1 MRWICVVLLWMFALP
16 LLAVEVRVIDAK
28 MYYLGTPGFPEWE
41 EFTGKT
47 PHGRRLDLRF
57 EAKANAIEHTL
68 LLRQRQVKYRWS
80 VLLNNKRIGWLQPVD
95 TPLTLTLAIP
105 PRALK
110 TGPNTIS
117 IVAPKRTDDIE
128 VGNFQFITLPV
139 AQTLKQGALV
149 IRVSDEDALP
159 VPCRITITE
168 PDGTLAALRT
178 MNPKQPLALR
188 PGVVY
193 TSNGK
198 AELNLQPGKYTI
210 YASRG
215 FEYGID
221 KKSITISKKKIMQV
235 NMRIQREVPTPGL
248 VSVDSHIHCL
258 TYSGHGD
265 ASVEERMHTIA
276 GEGIELAVATDHNHH
291 ADYQLVMK
299 ATGTSRFFTSVIGNE
314 VTTKTGHFNAFPI
327 VANSPVPDYK
337 LDDWTKLMA
346 SIRSTQGVRVIVLN
360 HPHNT
365 HSGFRPLASENF
377 NPVTGRHLHGVPY
390 SFDAME
396 VVTSAAM
403 QSDNLR
409 LYSDW
414 FALLN
419 HGYRITGIGS
429 SDTHDVSR
437 FILGQARTYVECPD
451 TNPAKV
457 DVAKACDSFRNLR
470 AYISM
475 GLLVRLRVEDQFTV
489 GDLATNLKEQM
500 LVNLRVLGPSWV
512 KADKVTLYANGKTIV
527 QKNLE
532 PNKRIEKANL
542 KLTLPRPKHDV
553 HLIAVASGPG
563 IRAPFWESP
572 RSYQP
577 TSRKHKPLVQG
588 ATNPIWI
595 DGDGDGKFTAARDY
609 AKHLMKVH
617 GKDLPKLLKA
627 LEPFDQAVAEQAA
640 ELLVAAGQDVRNARF
655 QEHLNTSTTATR
667 MGFTAFIAT
676 LPSKTP

>member
-1 MRWICVVLLWMFALP
+1 MRWIRLTILWVFTFP

-28 MYYLGTPGFPEWE
+28 NYHLGTPGFPEWE
-41 EFTGKT
+41 EFADKT

-57 EAKANAIEHTL
+57 EAKANVIEHTL
-68 LLRQRQVKYRWS
+68 LFRQRQVKYRWP
-80 VLLNNKRIGWLQPVD
+80 VLLNNKQIGWLQPAD
-95 TPLTLTLAIP
+95 TPLTLALAIP
-105 PRALK
+105 PKTLK

-117 IVAPKRTDDIE
+117 IVAPKMTDDIE
-128 VGNFQFITLPV
+128 VGRFRIVKTSV
-139 AQTLKQGALV
+139 DQTLKQGAVV
-149 IRVSDEDALP
+149 IRVQDDHDTP

-168 PDGTLAALRT
+168 LDGTLATVRA
-178 MNPKQPLALR
+178 MSSKQPLALR

-198 AELNLQPGKYTI
+198 AELNLMPGKYTI

-221 KKSITISKKKIMQV
+221 KKSITISGKKILRVKM
-235 NMRIQREVPTPGL
+235 NIRREVPTPGL
-248 VSVDSHIHCL
+248 VSVDPHIHCL

-276 GEGIELAVATDHNHH
+276 GEGIELAIATDHNHH
-291 ADYQLVMK
+291 ADYRPIMK

-337 LDDWTKLMA
+337 LGDWTKLMA
-346 SIRSTQGVRVIVLN
+346 SMRATPGVRVIILN

-365 HSGFRPLASENF
+365 HSNFRALAPENF
-377 NPVTGRHLHGVPY
+377 NPVTGRHLRGAPY
-390 SFDAME
+390 SFNALE

-409 LYSDW
+409 VYSDW

-419 HGYRITGIGS
+419 HGYRIAGVGS

-451 TNPAKV
+451 TNPAKI

-475 GLLVRLRVEDQFTV
+475 GLLVRMQVEDQFTV
-489 GDLATNLKEQM
+489 GDLAMNLKEQM
-500 LVNLRVLGPSWV
+500 RVNVRVLGPSWV
-512 KADKVTLYANGKTIV
+512 RADKVTLYANGKV
-527 QKNLE
+527 LAQKKIKSNE
-532 PNKRIEKANL
+532 RIEKANL
-542 KLTLPRPKHDV
+542 TLTLPRPKHDV
-553 HLIAVASGPG
+553 HLIAVATGPG

-577 TSRKHKPLVQG
+577 TSRKHEPLVQG

-595 DGDGDGKFTAARDY
+595 DGDGDGKFTAARGY
-609 AKHLMKVH
+609 ARRLLKIH
-617 GKDLPKLLKA
+617 GKDLPKLFVA
-627 LEPFDQAVAEQAA
+627 LETFDQAIAEQAA
-640 ELLVAAGQDVRNARF
+640 ELLVAGGQDVRNARF
-655 QEHLNTSTTATR
+655 RKHLISAAPTTRA
-667 MGFTAFIAT
+667 GFTAFIAT
-676 LPSKTP
+676 LPPKTP

>member
-1 MRWICVVLLWMFALP
+1 MRWICTFLLWMFALP

-28 MYYLGTPGFPEWE
+28 TYYLGTPGFPEWQ
-41 EFTGKT
+41 EFAGKT

-57 EAKANAIEHTL
+57 EAKANAIEYTL
-68 LLRQRQVKYRWS
+68 LFRQRQVKFRWP
-80 VLLNNKRIGWLQPVD
+80 VLLNNKRIGWLQAAD
-95 TPLTLTLAIP
+95 TPLTLALAIP
-105 PRALK
+105 PQTLK
-110 TGPNTIS
+110 RGKNTIS

-128 VGNFQFITLPV
+128 VGPFQLATAPMEQI
-139 AQTLKQGALV
+139 LKQGAV
-149 IRVSDEDALP
+149 IIRISDENASL

-168 PDGTLAALRT
+168 PDGTLAAMRA
-178 MNPKQPLALR
+178 MSMKQPLALR

-221 KKSITISKKKIMQV
+221 KKSITISKKKILRV
-235 NMRIQREVPTPGL
+235 DMRIQREVPTPGL

-276 GEGIELAVATDHNHH
+276 GEGIELAIATDHNHH
-291 ADYQLVMK
+291 ADYQPIMK

-337 LDDWTKLMA
+337 LGDWTKLMA

-365 HSGFRPLASENF
+365 HSGFRPLAPENF
-377 NPVTGRHLHGVPY
+377 NPVTGRHLHGAPY

-409 LYSDW
+409 VYSDW

-419 HGYRITGIGS
+419 HGYRVAGVGS

-475 GLLVRLRVEDQFTV
+475 GLLVRIRLEDQFTV
-489 GDLATNLKEQM
+489 GDLASNLKEQM
-500 LVNLRVLGPSWV
+500 RVNLRVLGPSWV
-512 KADKVTLYANGKTIV
+512 KADKVTLYANGKV
-527 QKNLE
+527 LAQKSFESNE
-532 PNKRIEKANL
+532 RIEKINL
-542 KLTLPRPKHDV
+542 TLNLPRPKYDV
-553 HLIAVASGPG
+553 HLIAVATGPG

-577 TSRKHKPLVQG
+577 TSRKHVPLVQG

-595 DGDGDGKFTAARDY
+595 DGDGDGKFTAARGY
-609 AKHLMKVH
+609 AQRLVKIHSR
-617 GKDLPKLLKA
+617 DLPKLFAA

-655 QEHLNTSTTATR
+655 REHLISATPATLA
-667 MGFTAFIAT
+667 GFTAFIAT
-676 LPSKTP
+676 LPPKTP